1 MNSFTIETNTNQYDV
16 HIGEK
21 IRHELPSFLPKEYR
35 TIMIVTDSS
44 VADLYLEDVREA
56 FAAEQRVFTSIV
68 PAGEASKSK
77 EVYFDLITDCV
88 QRQLDRHSLIVAL
101 GGGVVGDLAGFVAA
115 TYMRGIDYVQVPT
128 TILAHD
134 SSVGGKVAINH
145 PEGKNLIGSFYPPQA
160 VIYDVETLYT
170 LPEQEIRSGYAEVV
184 KHGLISDID
193 YFESVLAHGGIHKL
207 SSSILMEH
215 LVKGIKVKAKI
226 VEKDEKENGIR
237 QYLNFGHTLGHAL
250 EAELGY
256 GRITHGEAVAV
267 GMLFA
272 MKVSELVYGVSL
284 PINKLYDWLKKNNYP
299 MEFSG
304 LDIVKLIER
313 MKIDKKSRNQRIQM
327 VLLKKIGHLDV
338 QEVDDELLLKIAS
351 DFFRELVTN

>member
-1 MNSFTIETNTNQYDV
+1 MNSITIETNTNQYDV

-21 IRHELPSFLPKEYR
+21 IRHKLPSFLPKEYQ

-44 VADLYLEDVREA
+44 VADLYLEDVKTA
-56 FAAEQRVFTSIV
+56 FEEDQSVFTSIV

-77 EVYFDLITDCV
+77 DVYFDLITECI
-88 QRQLDRHSLIVAL
+88 QRQLDRHSLIIAL

-145 PEGKNLIGSFYPPQA
+145 PEGKNLIGSFYPPEA

-170 LPEQEIRSGYAEVV
+170 LPEQEVRSGYAEVV
-184 KHGLISDID
+184 KHGLISDEA
-193 YFESVLAHGGIHKL
+193 YYESVLAQGGIHKL
-207 SSSILMEH
+207 SNSILTEH
-215 LVKGIKVKAKI
+215 LLKGIQVKADI

-256 GRITHGEAVAV
+256 GRITHGEAVAI

-272 MKVSELVYGVSL
+272 MKVSEFVFGNTL
-284 PINKLYDWLKKNNYP
+284 PINKLHDWLKKNHYP
-299 MEFSG
+299 MEFQ
-304 LDIVKLIER
+304 DIDTVRLVNR

-327 VLLKKIGHLDV
+327 VLLKKIGQL
-338 QEVDDELLLKIAS
+338 EVREVNDELLLEIAN
-351 DFFRELVTN
+351 DFFRELVMN

>member
-1 MNSFTIETNTNQYDV
+1 MNSITIETNTNQYDV

-21 IRHELPSFLPKEYR
+21 IRHKLPSFLPKDYQ

-44 VADLYLEDVREA
+44 VANLYLEDVKEA
-56 FAAEQRVFTSIV
+56 FPSEQRVFTSIV
-68 PAGEASKSK
+68 PAGEVSKSK
-77 EVYFDLITDCV
+77 DAYFDLITDCI
-88 QRQLDRHSLIVAL
+88 QRQLDRHSLIIAL

-145 PEGKNLIGSFYPPQA
+145 PEGKNLIGSFYPPVA

-184 KHGLISDID
+184 KHGLISDEA
-193 YFESVLAHGGIHKL
+193 YFESVLSQGGIHKL
-207 SSSILMEH
+207 SNSILTEH
-215 LVKGIKVKAKI
+215 LLKGIKVKAEI
-226 VEKDEKENGIR
+226 VEKDEKEHGIR

-272 MKVSELVYGVSL
+272 MKVSEVVFGNTS
-284 PINKLYDWLKKNNYP
+284 PINKLHGWLKKNRYP
-299 MEFSG
+299 MEFQ
-304 LDIVKLIER
+304 DIDTVRLVNR
-313 MKIDKKSRNQRIQM
+313 MKIDKKSKNQQIQM
-327 VLLKKIGHLDV
+327 VLLKKIGQL
-338 QEVDDELLLKIAS
+338 EVREVNDELLLKIVK
-351 DFFRELVTN
+351 DFFRELVMN